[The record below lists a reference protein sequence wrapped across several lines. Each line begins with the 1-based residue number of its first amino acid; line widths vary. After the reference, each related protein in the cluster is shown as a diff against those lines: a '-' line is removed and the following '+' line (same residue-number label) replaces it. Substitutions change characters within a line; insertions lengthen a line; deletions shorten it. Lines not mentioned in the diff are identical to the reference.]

1 MSSTSGTSS
10 TTSASSNTT
19 SSQSAV
25 QSALNITPADFLQ
38 LITTQLQ
45 DQNPMQPTDPTQF
58 LGQLEQMSE
67 VSSMQNMDTS
77 LSDLQTS
84 LQSTQMANGASLL
97 GQTVLVPSKTG
108 TLDTSGGSG
117 GGSITGALS
126 VPSGGTNATIT
137 IANSAGL
144 VVNTLS
150 VTPATS
156 GLTNFTWNG
165 TDSQGNAEPAGQYT
179 ITAQAT
185 DGASTVALTPL
196 VAAKVTSVTVDS
208 STQGL
213 DINTENGTVALSSV
227 VSIL

>member
-1 MSSTSGTSS
+1 MSSTSSTSS
-10 TTSASSNTT
+10 TTNASNTT

-38 LITTQLQ
+38 LISTQLQ

-67 VSSMQNMDTS
+67 VSSMQNMETS
-77 LSDLQTS
+77 LNDLQTS

-97 GQTVLVPSKTG
+97 GQTVLAPSTTG

-137 IANSAGL
+137 ITNSTGL

-179 ITAQAT
+179 ISAKAT
-185 DGASTVALTPL
+185 DGASSVALTPL

-213 DINTENGTVALSSV
+213 DINTENGTVALSSI

>member
-1 MSSTSGTSS
+1 MSSTSSTGSATNASS
-10 TTSASSNTT
+10 TATA
-19 SSQSAV
+19 QSAV

-38 LITTQLQ
+38 LISTQLQ

-67 VSSMQNMDTS
+67 VSSMQNMETS
-77 LSDLQTS
+77 LNDLQTS

-97 GQTVLVPSKTG
+97 GQTVLAPSTTG
-108 TLDTSGGSG
+108 TLETSGGSG

-137 IANSAGL
+137 IKNSTGL

-150 VTPATS
+150 VTPAKS

-165 TDSQGNAEPAGQYT
+165 TDSLGNAEPAGQYT
-179 ITAQAT
+179 LSAQAT

-213 DINTENGTVALSSV
+213 DINTENGSVALSSV

>member
-1 MSSTSGTSS
+1 MSSTSGTGSA
-10 TTSASSNTT
+10 TSASSTT
-19 SSQSAV
+19 NSQSAV

-38 LITTQLQ
+38 LISTQLQ

-67 VSSMQNMDTS
+67 VSSMQNMETS
-77 LSDLQTS
+77 LNDLQTS

-97 GQTVLVPSKTG
+97 GQTVLAPSKVG
-108 TLDTSGGSG
+108 TLDSSGGSG

-126 VPSGGTNATIT
+126 IPSGGTNATIT
-137 IANSAGL
+137 ITNSTGL
-144 VVNTLS
+144 VVDTMS

-165 TDSQGNAEPAGQYT
+165 TNSAGAAQPAGQYT

-213 DINTENGTVALSSV
+213 DINTENGSVALSSV